1 MSAVTNNRQIAK
13 NAGALYLRMF
23 VSMLIGL
30 YTSRI
35 ILNALGVVDYGIYN
49 VVGGF
54 VSMFSLISGS
64 LQSSVG
70 RFINF
75 ELGTGNKE
83 KLKQVFS
90 TSFFVMVGLAI
101 LIVIATEGVGIWYVY
116 NKMVIPAERFDA
128 ALWCFHI
135 SVISFALGLITT
147 PYGSALVSHEKMTI
161 YAYFSILDVVF
172 KLLICYLIQISPID
186 RLVFYALLLFGI
198 QIINQIIYWAYCK
211 KHFEECA
218 LHPIFIKS
226 LFKEMFGFAGWNF
239 IGSSAGILRS
249 QGASLLLNAFGG
261 PILNAANGI
270 TTSIT
275 GIVSQFVGNF
285 TQAFSPQITKRY
297 AAKEY
302 ESLMTL
308 LIYGS
313 KYSYYL
319 MFILALPVM
328 LNAHFILMIWLGQVP
343 EYTVEFIRWTLV
355 FMLAES
361 ISRPIITAKNATG
374 KIRNYQIVVGGV
386 LLLMLPLSYISL
398 KLGMTPVMVP
408 FFNAFTAILAIF
420 ARMYMLRGDFPQW
433 SSRVYF
439 YKVFLNVIY
448 VSAIAS
454 ILPLI
459 SYFMLPY
466 GWMNLVVT
474 TIISLISGCITIYYL
489 GCQRNE
495 RELIKAKIAE
505 IKIIIKAKLRK

>member
-1 MSAVTNNRQIAK
+1 
-13 NAGALYLRMF
+13 
-23 VSMLIGL
+23 
-30 YTSRI
+30 
-35 ILNALGVVDYGIYN
+35 
-49 VVGGF
+49 
-54 VSMFSLISGS
+54 
-64 LQSSVG
+64 
-70 RFINF
+70 
-75 ELGTGNKE
+75 
-83 KLKQVFS
+83 
-90 TSFFVMVGLAI
+90 
-101 LIVIATEGVGIWYVY
+101 
-116 NKMVIPAERFDA
+116 
-128 ALWCFHI
+128 
-135 SVISFALGLITT
+135 
-147 PYGSALVSHEKMTI
+147 
-161 YAYFSILDVVF
+161 
-172 KLLICYLIQISPID
+172 
-186 RLVFYALLLFGI
+186 
-198 QIINQIIYWAYCK
+198 
-211 KHFEECA
+211 
-218 LHPIFIKS
+218 
-226 LFKEMFGFAGWNF
+226 MFGFAGWNF

-398 KLGMTPVMVP
+398 KLGMSSVMVP

-439 YKVFLNVIY
+439 QKVFLNVIY

-466 GWMNLVVT
+466 GWMNIVVT

-505 IKIIIKAKLRK
+505 IKVIFKAKLRK